1 MRGYADVQNRKQQLK
16 VLFNHINIRTFA
28 HLHIC
33 TLKNMNFY
41 STNNTDHQVEFKDAV
56 FNSMPQDKGLYM
68 PLSIPKLS
76 DKFLNNLDGYT
87 LPEIAFHVASAMLD
101 GAIPEADLQ
110 EIIRDAINFLAPV
123 VKLEE
128 ETYVLELFHGPS
140 LAFKDFG
147 ARFMSRVM
155 SWFLTEGE
163 KQLDVLVATSGD
175 TGGAVALGFLGVPNT
190 RVTIL
195 YPKGK
200 VSEIQKQ
207 QLTTNGQNIRALEID
222 GTFDDCQALVKQAFT
237 DKELNEKFRLTSA
250 NSINIARLIPQTF
263 YYFNAYA
270 QLLRQG
276 KSKVVFSVPSGNFGN
291 IGAGLLAWKMGLP
304 VHQFI
309 AATNANDTVPA
320 YLKTG
325 VYKPKPSVSTL
336 SNAMDV
342 GNPSNWARIAD
353 LFKEDA
359 SELTGLI
366 AGFSYNDEQTK
377 AAIQQVFDKYN
388 YVVCPHTAI
397 AWKALKEW
405 ESATNPGD
413 VTGVFL
419 STAHPCKFPDAFPA
433 EIAAAIK
440 VPESVTELEGKE
452 KQAVALG
459 KDFEGFKAF
468 LLNNN

>member
-1 MRGYADVQNRKQQLK
+1 MKL
-16 VLFNHINIRTFA
+16 
-28 HLHIC
+28 
-33 TLKNMNFY
+33 Y
-41 STNNTDHQVEFKDAV
+41 STNNPASSVSFKDAV

-68 PLSIPKLS
+68 PVQIGRLPDSFFEQLPQL
-76 DKFLNNLDGYT
+76 T
-87 LPEIAFHVASAMLD
+87 LPQIAFAVAQHLLLD
-101 GAIPEADLQ
+101 TIPESDLRNL
-110 EIIRDAINFLAPV
+110 INDAVNFDAPV
-123 VKLEE
+123 VKLENDV
-128 ETYVLELFHGPS
+128 YVLELFHGPS

-155 SWFLTEGE
+155 SYFLEEGE

-200 VSEIQKQ
+200 VSEIQEL
-207 QLTTNGQNIRALEID
+207 QLTTNGQNIRALQID
-222 GTFDDCQALVKQAFT
+222 GTFDDCQALVKQAFV
-237 DKELNEKFRLTSA
+237 DDELNEAFRLTSA

-270 QLLRQG
+270 QFLRE
-276 KSKVVFSVPSGNFGN
+276 KKNNVAFCVPSGNFGN

-304 VHQFI
+304 VAKFI

-320 YLKTG
+320 YFKTG
-325 VYKPKPSVSTL
+325 VYEPKPSVQTIA
-336 SNAMDV
+336 NAMDV

-353 LFKEDA
+353 LFKEDVEA
-359 SELTGLI
+359 LNQLVESH
-366 AGFSYNDEQTK
+366 SYTDEQTHQ
-377 AAIQQVFDKYN
+377 AIKDVYSSYD

-397 AWKALKEW
+397 AWRALTDW
-405 ESATNPGD
+405 QQSNPG

-419 STAHPCKFPDAFPA
+419 STAHPCKFPDVFSEPMASSV
-433 EIAAAIK
+433 E
-440 VPESVTELEGKE
+440 VPEQVRALASRE

-459 KDFEGFKAF
+459 RDFASFKNY
-468 LLNNN
+468 LLSNG